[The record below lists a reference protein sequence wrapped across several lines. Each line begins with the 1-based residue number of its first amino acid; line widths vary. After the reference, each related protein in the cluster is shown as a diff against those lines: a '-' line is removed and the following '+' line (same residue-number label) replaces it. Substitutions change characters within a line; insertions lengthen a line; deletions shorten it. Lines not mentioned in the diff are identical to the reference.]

1 MKYIPLFILF
11 LFTSCEK
18 YSTEIQTLTLSGK
31 YQISRLSVNY
41 TDQTMNKDTV
51 YRSGDVYIDENPLAP
66 TPFDTIRIGSTYI
79 HLDEILINLRYL
91 GQSNGRDLWDRRYQT
106 DYSVYNNNRYQL
118 GYLQFTYLDVIKT
131 GSKHTLT
138 FMIEEDGLE
147 TLQLKSSGVW
157 PYSNYGQKKIIT
169 LLLSRVGP

>member
-1 MKYIPLFILF
+1 MKYLLLF
-11 LFTSCEK
+11 LVLTIISCEK

-41 TDQTMNKDTV
+41 IDQSMNIDTV
-51 YRSGDVYIDENPLAP
+51 YRIGDVYIDENPFSP
-66 TPFDTIRIGSTYI
+66 TPFDTIKIGSTYI
-79 HLDEILINLRYL
+79 HLDEILINLRHL
-91 GQSNGRDLWDRRYQT
+91 GQSSGRDIWDRRYQT
-106 DYSVYNNNRYQL
+106 DYRVFNNNRYQL
-118 GYLQFTYLDVIKT
+118 GYIQFTYLDVIKT

-169 LLLSRVGP
+169 FLLSRVGP